1 MNLRDLRYLIAV
13 ADKRHFGRAAEA
25 CHVSQPTLSGQI
37 KKLEDYLGVTI
48 FERTSRSV
56 AVTPIGEEILRH
68 ARLAVE
74 QADLIAAVAQSHRDP
89 LAGPLRLGV
98 IPTLGPYLM
107 PLVLGALRVGFP
119 DLRLVLSEETTDT
132 LNGRLRRHELDAAL
146 LATAPEDTDF
156 DAIRLFDEPFWLAC
170 PRDHALARAQEI
182 TYEDLASADML
193 LLADGHCL
201 RDQAVEV
208 CRRAGSGES
217 VGMGDL
223 RAASLETLLQ
233 LVGSGF
239 GCTLVPALAMRGPWM
254 TDMGVVARPL
264 TLPGASRRV
273 SLVFRRSFPRRDA
286 LESLADLVV
295 RNLPNTVKPLRRI
308 NPPAAVRTSSGLL
321 MRPGMPRAANL

>member
-1 MNLRDLRYLIAV
+1 MSMNLRDLRYLIAV
-13 ADKRHFGRAAEA
+13 ADKRHFGRAAEV

-74 QADLIAAVAQSHRDP
+74 QADLISAVAQAHRDP

-107 PLVLGALRVGFP
+107 PLVLGALRKGFP
-119 DLRLVLSEETTDT
+119 DLRLVLSEEMTDS
-132 LNGRLRRHELDAAL
+132 LNARLRRHELDAAL
-146 LATAPEDTDF
+146 LATAPDDSDF

-170 PRDHALARAQEI
+170 PREHALVRVEEI
-182 TYEDLASADML
+182 TYDDLASADML

-201 RDQAVEV
+201 RDQALEV
-208 CRRAGSGES
+208 CRRADAGES
-217 VGMGDL
+217 LGVGDL

-239 GCTLVPALAMRGPWM
+239 GCTLVPALALRGPWM
-254 TDMGVVARPL
+254 TDAGVLVRPL
-264 TLPGASRRV
+264 SLPGASRRV
-273 SLVFRRSFPRRDA
+273 SLVFRRSFPRREA
-286 LESLADLVV
+286 LEALADLLV
-295 RNLPNTVKPLRRI
+295 RNLPNTVRPLRRI
-308 NPPAAVRTSSGLL
+308 NTPLPSRGEAMLL
-321 MRPGMPRAANL
+321 RHSA

>member
-13 ADKRHFGRAAEA
+13 ADKRHFGRAAEI

-74 QADLIAAVAQSHRDP
+74 QADLIGAVAQAHRDP

-107 PLVLGALRVGFP
+107 PLLLGALRQGFP
-119 DLRLVLSEETTDT
+119 DLRLVLSEEMTET
-132 LNGRLRRHELDAAL
+132 LSGRLRRHELDAAL
-146 LATAPEDTDF
+146 LATAPEDADF
-156 DAIRLFDEPFWLAC
+156 DVIRLFDEPFWLAC
-170 PRDHALARAQEI
+170 PRDHALARVQEI
-182 TYEDLASADML
+182 TYDDLAATEML

-201 RDQAVEV
+201 RDQAMEV
-208 CRRAGSGES
+208 CRRAGNGES
-217 VGMGDL
+217 LGMGDL

-239 GCTLVPALAMRGPWM
+239 GCTLVPALALRGSRM
-254 TDMGVVARPL
+254 TDLGLMVRPL
-264 TLPGASRRV
+264 SLPGASRRV

-286 LESLADLVV
+286 LELLADLVV
-295 RNLPNTVKPLRRI
+295 RNLPDTVRPLRKS
-308 NPPAAVRTSSGLL
+308 PPAVK
-321 MRPGMPRAANL
+321 RPEAPPARDAASRAASA